1 MFGFLNKVFAITAP
15 ASSVVPLPDA
25 RACGG
30 AANSRPLIFH
40 GAEASAGKGAACR
53 VFAQGVL
60 TTLAVAVTFA
70 APAFAQKGPVTLEEC
85 LAMAL
90 QSNLRIEAA
99 AEKLTEMDAAIEEAS
114 VANYPKISAQ
124 ASYTR
129 LIPNPSGTQSA
140 PVGVNLAEAPN
151 YGGMFAPIVSQNFD
165 YKVSGNV
172 INTGI
177 TATQVLYT
185 GGKIKNAK
193 KISEHSRV
201 VSEWQRKSV
210 VREIRRDVTKAYYN
224 ALAANKSIVA
234 LDSAI
239 SMMEVMIKDLGNAV
253 EVGMRGQHEL
263 LQAQVQLLNQR
274 LARQQAATGSQAA
287 HDYLA
292 TLIGVPVGTP
302 FALVE
307 DMEAPESYTPME
319 LSVLQTKARE
329 ASTDLKALE
338 EQLKIIETS
347 IAITDASNLPM
358 LLAQAG
364 YSGGHSGRMIKPQKA
379 DFEWDNQGTLSL
391 VLQWDIYDGNT
402 KSLKKRQTLSQ
413 KRQLE
418 LNMENL
424 RINLDMLVKN
434 NCASL
439 QDAFTSIE
447 TGQKSIEQTKKSY
460 DISYDIFQEGMLL
473 SSELLNMQ
481 NLRLQAEISYYA
493 ALSTFYSRKADL
505 DYMVNDEK

>member
-1 MFGFLNKVFAITAP
+1 MYSRTSNSIIRRESGGALTAAALAFAFMAAAAVP
-15 ASSVVPLPDA
+15 AS
-25 RACGG
+25 
-30 AANSRPLIFH
+30 
-40 GAEASAGKGAACR
+40 
-53 VFAQGVL
+53 
-60 TTLAVAVTFA
+60 
-70 APAFAQKGPVTLEEC
+70 AQKGPMTLEEC
-85 LAMAL
+85 VAMAL
-90 QSNLRIEAA
+90 QSNLQIEAA
-99 AEKLTEMDAAIEEAS
+99 AEKLNEMDAAIAEAS
-114 VANYPKISAQ
+114 LANYPKVSAQ
-124 ASYTR
+124 ASYTYLVPR
-129 LIPNPSGTQSA
+129 PSGTQSA
-140 PVGVNLAEAPN
+140 PVGANLAEAQN
-151 YGGMFAPIVSQNFD
+151 YGGAFAPIVMKDFD
-165 YKVSGNV
+165 YKVSGNA
-172 INTGI
+172 INAGVN
-177 TATQVLYT
+177 ATQVLYA

-193 KISEHSRV
+193 KISEQSRTM
-201 VSEWQRKSV
+201 SEWQRKTV
-210 VREIRRDVTKAYYN
+210 VRGIRRDVTKAYYN

-292 TLIGVPVGTP
+292 TLIGIPVGTP
-302 FALVE
+302 FSLVE
-307 DMEAPESYTPME
+307 DMEAPESHTPMD
-319 LSVLQTKARE
+319 LSVLQKKARD

-338 EQLKIIETS
+338 EQLRIIETS
-347 IAITDASNLPM
+347 IAITDAANLPV
-358 LLAQAG
+358 LLARAG
-364 YSGGHSGRMIKPQKA
+364 YDGSHSGRMIEPEKA
-379 DFEWDNQGTLSL
+379 DFKWDNQGTLSL
-391 VLQWDIYDGNT
+391 ILQWDIYDGNT
-402 KSLKKRQTLSQ
+402 KNLKRKQTLSQ

-418 LNMENL
+418 LNMEYL
-424 RINLDMLVKN
+424 RVNLDMMVKN

-473 SSELLNMQ
+473 SSELLNSQ
-481 NLRLQAEISYYA
+481 NLCLQAEISYYA

>member
-1 MFGFLNKVFAITAP
+1 MYSRIN
-15 ASSVVPLPDA
+15 SSKRKA
-25 RACGG
+25 GG
-30 AANSRPLIFH
+30 AMTMAFVALFT
-40 GAEASAGKGAACR
+40 ASAS
-53 VFAQGVL
+53 
-60 TTLAVAVTFA
+60 
-70 APAFAQKGPVTLEEC
+70 AQKGPMTLEEC
-85 LAMAL
+85 VALAL

-99 AEKLTEMDAAIEEAS
+99 AEKLNEMDAAIEEAS
-114 VANYPKISAQ
+114 LANYPKVSAQ
-124 ASYTR
+124 ASYTWLVPR
-129 LIPNPSGTQSA
+129 PSGTQNIMRPAS
-140 PVGVNLAEAPN
+140 PVP
-151 YGGMFAPIVSQNFD
+151 GMDNVYDFIYSQDVD

-172 INTGI
+172 LNAGIN
-177 TATQVLYT
+177 ATQVLYA

-193 KISEHSRV
+193 KISEQSRTM
-201 VSEWQRKSV
+201 SEWQRKSV

-239 SMMEVMIKDLGNAV
+239 SMMEVMIKDLSNAV

-292 TLIGVPVGTP
+292 TLVGIPVGTP
-302 FALVE
+302 FSLVE
-307 DMEAPESYTPME
+307 DMEAPDSHTVMD
-319 LSVLQTKARE
+319 LAVLQKKARE

-338 EQLKIIETS
+338 EQVRIIETS
-347 IAITDASNLPM
+347 IAITDAANLPM
-358 LLAQAG
+358 LLARAG
-364 YSGGHSGRMIKPQKA
+364 YDGSHQGRMIEPQKA
-379 DFEWDNQGTLSL
+379 DFKWENQGTLSL
-391 VLQWDIYDGNT
+391 ILQWDIYDGNT
-402 KSLKKRQTLSQ
+402 KNLKRKQTLSQ

-424 RINLDMLVKN
+424 RVNLDMMVKN

-439 QDAFTSIE
+439 QDAFASIE
-447 TGQKSIEQTKKSY
+447 TGQKSIEQTKQSY
-460 DISYDIFQEGMLL
+460 EISYDIFQEGMLL
-473 SSELLNMQ
+473 SSELLNVQ

-505 DYMVNDEK
+505 DYMVNEEK